1 MLIRSLLALILVAL
15 ATPAE
20 AGRRRGGGGGGH
32 YRSGHGSSH
41 RGGSYKNKKTGDH
54 YRTR

>member
-1 MLIRSLLALILVAL
+1 MTRLLIAFVLLLVSL
-15 ATPAE
+15 PAD
-20 AGRRRGGGGGGH
+20 ASRKRGGGGH

-41 RGGSYKNKKTGDH
+41 RGGSYKNRKTGDH